1 MSKATIPKGT
11 RDFSPEQMLK
21 RDYVFNI
28 IKETFYKYGYKQ
40 IQTPAIEKLETLTG
54 KYGEEGDR
62 LIFKILKRGDKLK
75 KEIQK
80 FEDNALDNN
89 IEKSFCDQALRYDL
103 TVPTARY
110 VVQHKNDINFPF
122 KRFQI
127 QPVWRA
133 DRPQKGRYREF
144 YQLDADVIGSN
155 SLLNELEIILLIDS
169 VFTELKIPDF
179 TIKINNR
186 KILSAIAE
194 VTGESDKIIDITIAI
209 DKLDKIGEQGV
220 IKELVE
226 KNISQKA
233 IEIIKP
239 ILKTKGNFK
248 DVILKLKE
256 IISTSE
262 IGVLGIEELETIF
275 TYIEKIELKSA
286 KLVLDMTLARGLN
299 YYTGAIFEVTIEG
312 AKLGSVCGGG
322 RYDDLT
328 SVFGLKD
335 VSGVGIS
342 FGADRIIDIL
352 EDFSL
357 YPEFISS
364 ATKLLIIN
372 SEDTNINTILL
383 AEKFRN
389 EGINTEIYPDKV
401 KVKKQLK
408 YANNNNITFVV
419 FIENDSVMQLKN
431 MLTGE
436 QKICKEKEIME
447 EILRI

>member
-11 RDFSPEQMLK
+11 RDFSPDQMLK

-40 IQTPAIEKLETLTG
+40 IQTPAIEKIETLTG

-80 FEDNALDNN
+80 FEDSDLDNN
-89 IEKSFCDQALRYDL
+89 IEKAFCDQALRYDL

-169 VFTELKIPDF
+169 VFTDLKIPDF

-239 ILKTKGNFK
+239 ILKTKGSFK

-256 IISTSE
+256 IISSSE
-262 IGVLGIEELETIF
+262 IGALGIEELETIF
-275 TYIEKIELKSA
+275 TYVEKIELKSA

-312 AKLGSVCGGG
+312 ASVGSVCGGG

-408 YANNNNITFVV
+408 YANNNNISFVV
-419 FIENDSVMQLKN
+419 FVENDSVMQLKN

-447 EILRI
+447 EILRK